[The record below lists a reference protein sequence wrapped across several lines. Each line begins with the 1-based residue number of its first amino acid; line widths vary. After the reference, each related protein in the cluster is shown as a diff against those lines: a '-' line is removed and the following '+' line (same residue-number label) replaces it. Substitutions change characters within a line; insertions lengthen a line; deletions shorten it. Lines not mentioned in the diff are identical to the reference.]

1 MHKESFEPPASAFRQ
16 EPSSQFIGRG
26 VTLVM
31 AAGFVVAN
39 IYYSRPSRQV
49 GHPVRPRR
57 ARSRERSFILA
68 VALASLQEISG
79 KPDRC
84 CDMQNDPAS

>member
-1 MHKESFEPPASAFRQ
+1 MHKESFEPSASAFRQ
-16 EPSSQFIGRG
+16 APSSQFIGRG

-39 IYYSRPSRQV
+39 IYYSQPSRQV

-57 ARSRERSFILA
+57 AQSGTQLHFSRGARELA
-68 VALASLQEISG
+68 R
-79 KPDRC
+79 DRRK
-84 CDMQNDPAS
+84 AR